1 MSFETGSAFNMQLS
15 GRSTNF
21 FTQLLLSWPRTQP
34 HMGLGTRRYFSETV
48 ERNWQGSRQ
57 LPTQL
62 DAPTFT
68 LDYIT
73 HCCISHMTPWKA
85 AYERNLSEAWLG
97 SKVRWLH
104 LLSLRLHRHKAQSY
118 AWLYNLK
125 LGCTISSLAMQSWDW
140 HALSRFWEWA
150 QSRIVWNPKLCGT
163 YTCNTY
169 PSKLKICCSLT
180 SSCSSLFWLCFRVI
194 LTNVCIRS
202 WCMWMRGHW

>member
-1 MSFETGSAFNMQLS
+1 MGCSVVFGVSSTPSLVLWSRWFGSHCHCITPNKSLPLLIDGVSAGLS

-21 FTQLLLSWPRTQP
+21 FTQWLLSWSRTQP
-34 HMGLGTRRYFSETV
+34 HVGLGTRRYFSETV

-97 SKVRWLH
+97 SKVR
-104 LLSLRLHRHKAQSY
+104 
-118 AWLYNLK
+118 
-125 LGCTISSLAMQSWDW
+125 
-140 HALSRFWEWA
+140 
-150 QSRIVWNPKLCGT
+150 
-163 YTCNTY
+163 
-169 PSKLKICCSLT
+169 
-180 SSCSSLFWLCFRVI
+180 
-194 LTNVCIRS
+194 
-202 WCMWMRGHW
+202 